1 MPLLAA
7 EQVRIRTTRR
17 HAGNAAG
24 MIHFFATVLH
34 LAPER
39 GKIRPPPQS
48 PDHRALFAS
57 HVADHPTFSSAAPA
71 AASGQQ
77 PGAVRRR
84 RRPPGGG
91 GRCAAPPLER
101 HPLGTGVNFAADPR
115 AAALLRFDNLTLGY
129 NRHPAV
135 HHLQGEIANGSLLA
149 VAGPNG
155 AGKSTLLKAIAGEL
169 RPLQGRIERGGL
181 DRRQIAYLTQQATL
195 DQSFPIVVHD
205 FVAMGLWRE
214 IGAFLGLGRE
224 RRHRVHEAIERV
236 GLLGLEKR
244 PIGALS
250 GGQLQ
255 RALFARLM
263 LQDAPLVL
271 LDEPYGAIDAAS
283 VRDLA
288 TLVRQWHD
296 EGRTVIA
303 VLHDLAHVRQE
314 YPETL
319 LLARELVARGE
330 TASVLTTANLQR
342 ARRLA
347 EGHGDGTGAAIC
359 QVDRDA
365 P

>member
-1 MPLLAA
+1 MS
-7 EQVRIRTTRR
+7 RI
-17 HAGNAAG
+17 
-24 MIHFFATVLH
+24 
-34 LAPER
+34 P
-39 GKIRPPPQS
+39 RPQ
-48 PDHRALFAS
+48 
-57 HVADHPTFSSAAPA
+57 
-71 AASGQQ
+71 
-77 PGAVRRR
+77 
-84 RRPPGGG
+84 
-91 GRCAAPPLER
+91 
-101 HPLGTGVNFAADPR
+101 GT
-115 AAALLRFDNLTLGY
+115 ALLRFDNLTLGY

-135 HHLQGEIANGSLLA
+135 HHLQGEIATGSLIA
-149 VAGPNG
+149 IVGPNG

-169 RPLQGRIERGGL
+169 RPLQGSIERNGL

-195 DQSFPIVVHD
+195 DPTFPIVVHD

-214 IGAFLGLGRE
+214 IGAFLGLGSAH
-224 RRHRVHEAIERV
+224 RRRVQAAIERV
-236 GLLGLEKR
+236 GLHGLEKR

-255 RALFARLM
+255 RALFARVM

-288 TLVRQWHD
+288 ALVRQWHD

-330 TASVLTTANLQR
+330 TASVLNPANLQR
-342 ARRLA
+342 ARQLA
-347 EGHGDGTGAAIC
+347 EGQGDGTQAAVC
-359 QVDRDA
+359 RLDRDA
-365 P
+365 A